1 MTIQYDFNKMH
12 QLADDL
18 REELRVLVSQSDTLE
33 SEIKSSMDSA
43 WQSDDAKG
51 QYDDVQQRWN
61 TEFAD
66 TQDILNRLI
75 QAVDQSA
82 NDMRSKDQQIGATF
96 Q

>member
-1 MTIQYDFNKMH
+1 MTIQYDFTKMH

-18 REELRVLVSQSDTLE
+18 REQLRVLVAQSDTLE

-43 WQSDDAKG
+43 WQSESAKVE
-51 QYDDVQQRWN
+51 YDNVQQRWN

-66 TQDILNRLI
+66 TQEILNRLI

-82 NDMRSKDQQIGATF
+82 NDMKAKDNQIGASF
-96 Q
+96 A

>member
-43 WQSDDAKG
+43 WQSDDAKV